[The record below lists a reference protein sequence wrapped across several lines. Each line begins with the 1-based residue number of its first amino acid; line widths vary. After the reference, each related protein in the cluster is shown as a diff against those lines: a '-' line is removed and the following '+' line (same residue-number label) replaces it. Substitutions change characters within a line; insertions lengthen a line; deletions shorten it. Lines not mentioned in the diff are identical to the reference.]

1 MRYSVRENKTRRR
14 QISKVKKIVH
24 NSKKKRACVTMFG
37 EKISHLEDVPAYS
50 NCNNSFESGLNNFIS
65 CKNKKLFSG
74 MQWQCVEYA
83 RRYLIT
89 KLGVTFSSVDGAED
103 VFALKTVES
112 TETGKKYKFKT
123 FKNNLN
129 CRRKNNMPKVN
140 DVIIWARNK
149 SDTPF
154 GHIAV
159 ILKIEGDQICIG
171 EQNWSNAAWTG
182 EPRCQALRPSDPSLI
197 CKGVKGTAYSR
208 ILTFKKY
215 NNRCIIVDGN
225 YKILGWK
232 RVSFTQEKQEKQEMP
247 ISLINSP

>member
-1 MRYSVRENKTRRR
+1 MRHSLRKNKTSRL
-14 QISKVKKIVH
+14 SKVKIIVH
-24 NSKKKRACVTMFG
+24 NSKKKTACVTKFG
-37 EKISHLEDVPAYS
+37 KKLGYFKNVPAFS
-50 NCNNSFESGLNNFIS
+50 NCNNSFKSDLNNFINY
-65 CKNKKLFSG
+65 KNENVFSG

-89 KLGVTFSSVDGAED
+89 RLGVTFSSVNGAED

-112 TETGKKYKFKT
+112 IQDGKKYKFKT

-159 ILKIEGDQICIG
+159 ILKIEGDQIYIG
-171 EQNWSNAAWTG
+171 EQNWSNDAWTG
-182 EPRCQALRPSDPSLI
+182 EPRFPSDPSLI
-197 CKGVKGTAYSR
+197 CKGLKGTAYSR

-232 RVSFTQEKQEKQEMP
+232 RVSFTQEKQEMP

>member
-1 MRYSVRENKTRRR
+1 MRHFTR
-14 QISKVKKIVH
+14 K
-24 NSKKKRACVTMFG
+24 NKKRRFTKLKKTLHNNNKKGICVTKFG
-37 EKISHLEDVPAYS
+37 KIIGRSAVVVAHS

-65 CKNKKLFSG
+65 YKNKNVFSG

-112 TETGKKYKFKT
+112 IQNGKKYKFKSY
-123 FKNNLN
+123 KNNLN
-129 CRRKNNMPKVN
+129 CKIEDNMPKVH

-149 SDTPF
+149 HDTPY

-159 ILKIEGDQICIG
+159 ILKIEGDKLFIG
-171 EQNWSNAAWTG
+171 EQNWSNDAWTSS
-182 EPRCQALRPSDPSLI
+182 PPHS
-197 CKGVKGTAYSR
+197 YSR
-208 ILTFKKY
+208 ILTLKTN
-215 NNRCIIVDGN
+215 NNRCSIIDGN

-232 RVSFTQEKQEKQEMP
+232 RVLQDMP
-247 ISLINSP
+247 ISLIKNP

>member
-24 NSKKKRACVTMFG
+24 NSKKINCVTRFG
-37 EKISHLEDVPAYS
+37 KNIGNLEDVPAYS
-50 NCNNSFESGLNNFIS
+50 NCNNLFESGFDNIIRY
-65 CKNKKLFSG
+65 KNKNVFSG
-74 MQWQCVEYA
+74 MQWQCVEYV

-89 KLGVTFSSVDGAED
+89 KLGVTFASVDGAED

-112 TETGKKYKFKT
+112 IENGKKYKFKT
-123 FKNNLN
+123 YKNNLN
-129 CRRKNNMPKVN
+129 CRRKNNVPKVN

-149 SDTPF
+149 SDTPY

-159 ILKIEGDQICIG
+159 ILKIEGDQIFIG
-171 EQNWSNAAWTG
+171 EQNWSNDSWTS
-182 EPRCQALRPSDPSLI
+182 LRPPPH
-197 CKGVKGTAYSR
+197 SR

-215 NNRCIIVDGN
+215 NNRCAIIDGN
-225 YKILGWK
+225 YTILGWK
-232 RVSFTQEKQEKQEMP
+232 RASLKLLKPDMP

>member
-14 QISKVKKIVH
+14 QFSKVKKIVH
-24 NSKKKRACVTMFG
+24 NSKKKRACVTTFG
-37 EKISHLEDVPAYS
+37 ENIGNLEDVPAYS
-50 NCNNSFESGLNNFIS
+50 NCNNSFESGFNNIIRY
-65 CKNKKLFSG
+65 KNKNIFSG

-89 KLGVTFSSVDGAED
+89 KLGVTFGSVDGAED

-112 TETGKKYKFKT
+112 IETGKKYKFKT

-159 ILKIEGDQICIG
+159 ILKIEGDQIFIG
-171 EQNWSNAAWTG
+171 EQNWSNDAWTG
-182 EPRCQALRPSDPSLI
+182 EPRFPSDPSLI
-197 CKGVKGTAYSR
+197 CKGLKGTAYSR

-232 RVSFTQEKQEKQEMP
+232 RVSFTQEKQEMP

>member
-74 MQWQCVEYA
+74 IQWQCVEYA

-140 DVIIWARNK
+140 DVIIWARNN

-159 ILKIEGDQICIG
+159 ILKIEGDQIYIG
-171 EQNWSNAAWTG
+171 EQNWSNAAWIN
-182 EPRCQALRPSDPSLI
+182 PS
-197 CKGVKGTAYSR
+197 YSR
-208 ILTFKKY
+208 ILTLKMN
-215 NNRCIIVDGN
+215 NNRCSIIDGN

-232 RVSFTQEKQEKQEMP
+232 RVLQDMP
-247 ISLINSP
+247 ISLIKNP

>member
-14 QISKVKKIVH
+14 QFSKVKKIVH

-140 DVIIWARNK
+140 DVIIWARNN

-159 ILKIEGDQICIG
+159 ILKIEGDQIYIG
-171 EQNWSNAAWTG
+171 EQNWSNDAWIN
-182 EPRCQALRPSDPSLI
+182 PS
-197 CKGVKGTAYSR
+197 YSR
-208 ILTFKKY
+208 ILTLKTN
-215 NNRCIIVDGN
+215 NNRCSIIDGN

-232 RVSFTQEKQEKQEMP
+232 RVLQDMP
-247 ISLINSP
+247 ISLIKNP